1 MKRWR
6 LLFEF
11 YQKNGIAVLFLL
23 LLMTVSL
30 FFFVQ
35 FLGYLGYQ
43 TYSLRI
49 MDQLG
54 FQDGAYFMAAE
65 GYDEWQRNENIAYQA
80 LRKQEFPAVKSVTN
94 PAYTQGELQ
103 GYGTV
108 NILLCDQAFREQFD
122 FADKGSWFSEDMI
135 SADAPKVVTGG
146 LALSAIAPGDVLNL
160 TLWDRTGQPIGETP
174 VQVIGTDKTP
184 TLGFSLGFKGAEVA
198 AYRVFEN
205 VHKILYLPKEDYVNL
220 LGEGAINYHS
230 NFLLTFQ
237 DDATTEEKQEVYAF
251 LTQYGS
257 YVTYDDIRQTS
268 YRDIKRQVRAEL
280 PKPLFLLGV
289 SMFSMISL
297 SALLT
302 SKQMKDYRIYYL
314 VGYSK
319 RRSFFDTFLA
329 IAGIGVVAGGLNLCY
344 LAYLNHAFP
353 ALASDP
359 DKALDYAGYLVMNQ
373 SAWYVLLFVALTAVV
388 SVILPFSM
396 LRKQSVMERY
406 RRSL

>member
-1 MKRWR
+1 M
-6 LLFEF
+6 
-11 YQKNGIAVLFLL
+11 
-23 LLMTVSL
+23 
-30 FFFVQ
+30 
-35 FLGYLGYQ
+35 
-43 TYSLRI
+43 
-49 MDQLG
+49 
-54 FQDGAYFMAAE
+54 
-65 GYDEWQRNENIAYQA
+65 
-80 LRKQEFPAVKSVTN
+80 
-94 PAYTQGELQ
+94 
-103 GYGTV
+103 
-108 NILLCDQAFREQFD
+108 
-122 FADKGSWFSEDMI
+122 
-135 SADAPKVVTGG
+135 
-146 LALSAIAPGDVLNL
+146 
-160 TLWDRTGQPIGETP
+160 
-174 VQVIGTDKTP
+174 
-184 TLGFSLGFKGAEVA
+184 
-198 AYRVFEN
+198 
-205 VHKILYLPKEDYVNL
+205 
-220 LGEGAINYHS
+220 
-230 NFLLTFQ
+230 LTFQ
-237 DDATTEEKQEVYAF
+237 DDVTAEEKQEVYAF

-353 ALASDP
+353 TLASDP
-359 DKALDYAGYLVMNQ
+359 DKALDYAGYLVINQ

>member
-1 MKRWR
+1 M
-6 LLFEF
+6 
-11 YQKNGIAVLFLL
+11 
-23 LLMTVSL
+23 
-30 FFFVQ
+30 
-35 FLGYLGYQ
+35 
-43 TYSLRI
+43 
-49 MDQLG
+49 
-54 FQDGAYFMAAE
+54 
-65 GYDEWQRNENIAYQA
+65 
-80 LRKQEFPAVKSVTN
+80 
-94 PAYTQGELQ
+94 
-103 GYGTV
+103 
-108 NILLCDQAFREQFD
+108 
-122 FADKGSWFSEDMI
+122 
-135 SADAPKVVTGG
+135 
-146 LALSAIAPGDVLNL
+146 
-160 TLWDRTGQPIGETP
+160 
-174 VQVIGTDKTP
+174 
-184 TLGFSLGFKGAEVA
+184 
-198 AYRVFEN
+198 FEN

-237 DDATTEEKQEVYAF
+237 DDATAEEKQEVYAF

-319 RRSFFDTFLA
+319 WRSFFDTFLA

-353 ALASDP
+353 TLASDP
-359 DKALDYAGYLVMNQ
+359 DKALDYAGYLVINQ

>member
-160 TLWDRTGQPIGETP
+160 TLWDRNGQPIGETP

-237 DDATTEEKQEVYAF
+237 DDATAEEKQEVYAF

-302 SKQMKDYRIYYL
+302 SKQMKD
-314 VGYSK
+314 
-319 RRSFFDTFLA
+319 
-329 IAGIGVVAGGLNLCY
+329 
-344 LAYLNHAFP
+344 
-353 ALASDP
+353 
-359 DKALDYAGYLVMNQ
+359 
-373 SAWYVLLFVALTAVV
+373 
-388 SVILPFSM
+388 
-396 LRKQSVMERY
+396 
-406 RRSL
+406 

>member
-1 MKRWR
+1 M
-6 LLFEF
+6 
-11 YQKNGIAVLFLL
+11 
-23 LLMTVSL
+23 
-30 FFFVQ
+30 
-35 FLGYLGYQ
+35 
-43 TYSLRI
+43 
-49 MDQLG
+49 
-54 FQDGAYFMAAE
+54 
-65 GYDEWQRNENIAYQA
+65 
-80 LRKQEFPAVKSVTN
+80 
-94 PAYTQGELQ
+94 
-103 GYGTV
+103 
-108 NILLCDQAFREQFD
+108 
-122 FADKGSWFSEDMI
+122 
-135 SADAPKVVTGG
+135 
-146 LALSAIAPGDVLNL
+146 
-160 TLWDRTGQPIGETP
+160 
-174 VQVIGTDKTP
+174 
-184 TLGFSLGFKGAEVA
+184 
-198 AYRVFEN
+198 
-205 VHKILYLPKEDYVNL
+205 NL

-230 NFLLTFQ
+230 NFLLTFR
-237 DDATTEEKQEVYAF
+237 DDATAEEKQEVYAF
-251 LTQYGS
+251 LTQHGS

-329 IAGIGVVAGGLNLCY
+329 IAAGGLNLCY
-344 LAYLNHAFP
+344 LAYLTHAFP

-359 DKALDYAGYLVMNQ
+359 DKALDYAGYLVINQ